1 MVPGVAA
8 MIQRDINNECM
19 WHGVE
24 WMRSRSVLILG
35 FEYEDAI
42 D

>member
-1 MVPGVAA
+1 
-8 MIQRDINNECM
+8 M